1 MVGPRRLGIWGCAV
15 VARART
21 AQQLGQTRWA
31 NARWLVLAPH
41 ADDETL
47 GAGALIVDAASRQ
60 ALAGVVFVTNGAGS
74 HAHYSAAQESRLV
87 NTRRH
92 EGDLALR
99 RLGGARQKPPVFLG
113 WPDARPFSTHQ
124 PEFGE
129 AARKL
134 AALCIQRSVDAIAVT
149 AAHEPHCDHV
159 AACNLAYAAAER
171 ASRAVTVFEYVVWAD
186 RPPGSR
192 FSAIR
197 TPSMPRGQRRSAL
210 AAHRSQLTPLLG
222 KGFRLPVH
230 QLDMNAFDVLYTRRR
245 HGL

>member
-1 MVGPRRLGIWGCAV
+1 M

-21 AQQLGQTRWA
+21 AQQLGLTRWA
-31 NARWLVLAPH
+31 RARWLVLAPH

-47 GAGALIVDAASRQ
+47 GAGALIVDAASRGV
-60 ALAGVVFVTNGAGS
+60 LAGLVFVTNGAGS
-74 HAHYSAAQESRLV
+74 HAHDSATQENRLV

-92 EGDLALR
+92 EGALALR
-99 RLGGARQKPPVFLG
+99 RLGGVRQPPVFLN
-113 WPDARPFSTHQ
+113 WPDARPFSADE
-124 PEFGE
+124 PEFDH
-129 AARKL
+129 AAQKL
-134 AALCIQRSVDAIAVT
+134 AALCVQRSVDAIAVT
-149 AAHEPHCDHV
+149 AGHEPHCDHV
-159 AACNLAYAAAER
+159 AACNLAYAAAR
-171 ASRAVTVFEYVVWAD
+171 RTSRAVTVFEYIVWAD

-197 TPSMPRGQRRSAL
+197 TPSMSRGQRRSAL

-222 KGFRLPVH
+222 DGFRLPAH